1 MTNKKEWDQFVRS
14 KDRFKVH
21 DYYQSNRIDCFN
33 MWLDCDK
40 NWDKVQLEV
49 ERLHAQE
56 TEAKQ
61 GVIAVQGKT
70 IKQTHSSEKATAI
83 IAARKTTGM
92 WYESEDFP
100 GDEDE
105 TWFGKHIYIHA
116 FSRFGCP
123 K

>member
-70 IKQTHSSEKATAI
+70 IKETHSSEKAAAI
-83 IAARKTTGM
+83 IAARKTNQRISRGM
-92 WYESEDFP
+92 KMKL
-100 GDEDE
+100 GLGN
-105 TWFGKHIYIHA
+105 TYIFTLLA
-116 FSRFGCP
+116 VLDAP
-123 K
+123 NK